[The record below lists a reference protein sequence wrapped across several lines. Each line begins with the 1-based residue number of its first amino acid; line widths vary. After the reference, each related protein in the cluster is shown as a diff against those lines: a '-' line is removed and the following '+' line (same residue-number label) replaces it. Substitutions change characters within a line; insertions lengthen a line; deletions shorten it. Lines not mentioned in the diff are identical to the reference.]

1 MDQAS
6 NLRPIWVPSPDR
18 VAQSVM
24 TAFRG
29 FAMERS
35 GEAFP
40 DTRALHAWSLQA
52 PAAFWETVWDFFD
65 VPGEKGTRLFV
76 PEPDMSD
83 ARFFPDARL
92 NMAEVLLAGGRGLAE
107 EDAIVFADE
116 TGARRRWSWDRLRE
130 EVASFRAALAAEGV
144 NAGDRVAGLLPNIP
158 EAVAAMLAT
167 LSLGAVWS
175 SASPDFG
182 VRGVLDRFGQ
192 IAPKVLITADGY
204 RYAGKRIELVAKLA
218 ELQPFL
224 PSVTRCIV
232 VDHLGGGEAAA
243 ARLARGNT
251 WERFTA
257 PHVGAPLDLRSAP
270 LRATRSNPLLL
281 WNHGRAQVHPPPRGR
296 GAPAS
301 EGGRAA
307 RRRQARRPAVLLH
320 HAGLDDVE
328 LARLRLGSGGD
339 DRPLR
344 RLSVPPRTRGPL
356 GIGRARARHP
366 LRHLAQVPRHPP

>member
-1 MDQAS
+1 M
-6 NLRPIWVPSPDR
+6 LWIKHRTH
-18 VAQSVM
+18 AQSGYLTRPRGVGDDPPFVASPWNDRAGASRTEG
-24 TAFRG
+24 TAC
-29 FAMERS
+29 
-35 GEAFP
+35 
-40 DTRALHAWSLQA
+40 LSLQA

-76 PEPDMSD
+76 PEPDMSE

-92 NMAEVLLAGGRGLAE
+92 SMAEVLLAGGRAS
-107 EDAIVFADE
+107 
-116 TGARRRWSWDRLRE
+116 RRTRSSSPTRQAPAPL
-130 EVASFRAALAAEGV
+130 VLGPPAAGGSKLRAALAAEGV

-182 VRGVLDRFGQ
+182 VRGVLDRFERQ

-243 ARLARGNT
+243 AGLPVASHGS
-251 WERFTA
+251 A
-257 PHVGAPLDLRSAP
+257 SPHPVGAPWSSIGS
-270 LRATRSNPLLL
+270 LRAT
-281 WNHGRAQVHPPPRGR
+281 A
-296 GAPAS
+296 
-301 EGGRAA
+301 
-307 RRRQARRPAVLLH
+307 
-320 HAGLDDVE
+320 
-328 LARLRLGSGGD
+328 
-339 DRPLR
+339 
-344 RLSVPPRTRGPL
+344 
-356 GIGRARARHP
+356 
-366 LRHLAQVPRHPP
+366 